1 MVLNRR
7 HRSVP
12 MILAAVVLL
21 STACSTLFPGEP
33 AETLPPGPA
42 PVVEAGDAAMFED
55 GTARITEV
63 EAWRHRE
70 PVVRERPPCAAL
82 CARVRIATSGFE
94 PRALQV
100 TEMWVVRGSLSG
112 RFGGIEAE
120 PDLPGLVVTGQ
131 HGPRMDPTGEVAL
144 VVRIRRSD
152 GTERLIRSDR
162 VPVEVRG

>member
-7 HRSVP
+7 HRSTPVVV
-12 MILAAVVLL
+12 AAVVLL
-21 STACSTLFPGEP
+21 ATACSTLFQGEP

-55 GTARITEV
+55 GTARISEV
-63 EAWRHRE
+63 EVWRDRE

-100 TEMWVVRGSLSG
+100 TEMWVVRGSVSG
-112 RFGGIEAE
+112 RFGGVE
-120 PDLPGLVVTGQ
+120 PELDLPGLVVAGQ
-131 HGPRMDPTGEVAL
+131 HGPRVDPSGEVAV

-152 GTERLIRSDR
+152 GTERLIRSGR
-162 VPVEVRG
+162 APVEVRG